1 MHSPA
6 WPGDPKDNRAPFRDG
21 RLDVGRARF
30 RGVLQSDEAQS
41 DLDRLAEQ
49 ARQSRVAVLCFGL
62 PARIEPD
69 TSADTSAPAQPTI

>member
-1 MHSPA
+1 M
-6 WPGDPKDNRAPFRDG
+6 
-21 RLDVGRARF
+21 
-30 RGVLQSDEAQS
+30 LQSDEAQS